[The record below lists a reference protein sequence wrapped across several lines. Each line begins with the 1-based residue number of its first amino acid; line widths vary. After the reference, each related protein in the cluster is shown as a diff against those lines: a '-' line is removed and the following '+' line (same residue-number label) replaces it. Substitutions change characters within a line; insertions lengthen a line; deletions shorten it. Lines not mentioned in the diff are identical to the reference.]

1 MKTPKINIG
10 KLLNQ
15 INSFGNDAKRMAVSI
30 TNVVAESIVTD
41 AKERLTNNKTVNFG
55 QLRLSI
61 AKTEATIQLNRSLI
75 FSNAP
80 YSAYVE
86 FGTGTKVKIPAGFE
100 SLAAKYR
107 GKGGGSID
115 NLLDNIRD
123 WCKKKGID
131 EKLAYP
137 IAVSI
142 LRTGIKPQPY
152 FIPAYLVGVAS
163 YAKKLSKSIEIETK
177 KYNAK
182 K

>member
-15 INSFGNDAKRMAVSI
+15 INSFGNDAKRMAVAI
-30 TNVVAESIVTD
+30 TNSTADSIVAD
-41 AKERLTNNKTVNFG
+41 AKQRAPVNFG

-61 AKTEATIQLNRSLI
+61 QNTTATIQLNRSLI

-80 YSAYVE
+80 YSAFVE
-86 FGTGTKVKIPAGFE
+86 FGTGSKVKVPPGFE
-100 SLAAKYR
+100 KLASEFK
-107 GKGGGSID
+107 GKGGGSFD
-115 NLLDNIRD
+115 DFLDNIRD

-152 FIPAYLVGVAS
+152 FIPAYLIGVAS
-163 YAKKLSKSIEIETK
+163 YAKKLSKSIEIESK

>member
-1 MKTPKINIG
+1 MKPTKIDITR
-10 KLLNQ
+10 LLKQ
-15 INSFGNDAKRMAVSI
+15 IDSFGDDAKRMAVSI
-30 TNVVAESIVTD
+30 TNVTAESIVAD
-41 AKERLTNNKTVNFG
+41 AKKKAPVNFG

-61 AKTEATIQLNRSLI
+61 GKTNATIQSNRSLI

-86 FGTGTKVKIPAGFE
+86 FGTGAKVKIPAGFE
-100 SLAAKYR
+100 KLASEFK
-107 GKGGGSID
+107 GKKGGNFD
-115 NLLDNIRD
+115 NFLDSIRD

-131 EKLAYP
+131 EKLAYI

-142 LRTGIKPQPY
+142 LKKGLKPQPY
-152 FIPAYLVGVAS
+152 FIPAYLLGVNS
-163 YAKKLSKSIEIETK
+163 YAKKLTKSLEIETK

>member
-1 MKTPKINIG
+1 MKTPKINVS

-15 INSFGNDAKRMAVSI
+15 INSFGNDAKRMAVGI
-30 TNVVAESIVTD
+30 TNSTADSIVAD
-41 AKERLTNNKTVNFG
+41 AKQRAPVNFG
-55 QLRLSI
+55 QLRSSI

-80 YSAYVE
+80 YSAFVE

-100 SLAAKYR
+100 KLASEFK
-107 GKGGGSID
+107 GKSAGNFD
-115 NLLDNIRD
+115 DFLDSIRD

-131 EKLAYP
+131 QKLAYI

-142 LRTGIKPQPY
+142 LRTGVKPQPY
-152 FIPAYLVGVAS
+152 FIPAYLIGVAS

>member
-1 MKTPKINIG
+1 MKTPKINISN
-10 KLLNQ
+10 LLKQ
-15 INSFGNDAKRMAVSI
+15 IDSFGNDAKRMAVAI
-30 TNVVAESIVTD
+30 TNSTADSIVAD
-41 AKERLTNNKTVNFG
+41 AKQRAPVNFG

-61 AKTEATIQLNRSLI
+61 AKTDATIQLNRSLI
-75 FSNAP
+75 FSNSP

-107 GKGGGSID
+107 GKGGGSFD
-115 NLLDNIRD
+115 DLLDNIRD

>member
-1 MKTPKINIG
+1 MKTPKINISN
-10 KLLNQ
+10 LLKQ
-15 INSFGNDAKRMAVSI
+15 IDSFGNDAKRMAVAI
-30 TNVVAESIVTD
+30 TNSTADSIVAD
-41 AKERLTNNKTVNFG
+41 AKQRAPVNFG

-61 AKTEATIQLNRSLI
+61 QNTTATIQLNRSLI

-80 YSAYVE
+80 YSAFVE
-86 FGTGTKVKIPAGFE
+86 FGTGSKVKVPPGFE
-100 SLAAKYR
+100 KLASEFK
-107 GKGGGSID
+107 GKGGGSFD
-115 NLLDNIRD
+115 DFLDNIRD

>member
-15 INSFGNDAKRMAVSI
+15 INSFGNDAKRMAVAI
-30 TNVVAESIVTD
+30 TNSTADSIVAD
-41 AKERLTNNKTVNFG
+41 AKQRAPVNFG

-61 AKTEATIQLNRSLI
+61 AKTDATIQLNRSLI

-107 GKGGGSID
+107 GKGGGSFD

>member
-15 INSFGNDAKRMAVSI
+15 INSFGNDAKRMAVAI
-30 TNVVAESIVTD
+30 TNSTADSIVAD
-41 AKERLTNNKTVNFG
+41 AKQRAPVNFG

-61 AKTEATIQLNRSLI
+61 AKTDATIQLNRSLI

-80 YSAYVE
+80 YSAFVE
-86 FGTGTKVKIPAGFE
+86 FGTGSKVKVPPGFE
-100 SLAAKYR
+100 KLASEFK
-107 GKGGGSID
+107 GKGGGSFD
-115 NLLDNIRD
+115 DFLDNIRD

-131 EKLAYP
+131 EKVAYP

>member
-1 MKTPKINIG
+1 MKTPKINISN
-10 KLLNQ
+10 LLKQ
-15 INSFGNDAKRMAVSI
+15 IDSFGNDAKRMAVAI
-30 TNVVAESIVTD
+30 TNSTADSIVAD
-41 AKERLTNNKTVNFG
+41 AKQRAPVNFG

-61 AKTEATIQLNRSLI
+61 AKTDATIQLNRSLI

-107 GKGGGSID
+107 GKGGGSFD
-115 NLLDNIRD
+115 DLLDNIRD

>member
-15 INSFGNDAKRMAVSI
+15 INSFGNDAKRMAVAI
-30 TNVVAESIVTD
+30 TNSTADSIVAD
-41 AKERLTNNKTVNFG
+41 AKQRAPVNFG

-61 AKTEATIQLNRSLI
+61 AKTDATIQLNRSLI

-80 YSAYVE
+80 YSAFVE
-86 FGTGTKVKIPAGFE
+86 FGTGSKVKVPPGFE
-100 SLAAKYR
+100 KLASEFK
-107 GKGGGSID
+107 GKGGGSFD
-115 NLLDNIRD
+115 DFLDNIRD

>member
-15 INSFGNDAKRMAVSI
+15 INSFGNDAKRMAVAI
-30 TNVVAESIVTD
+30 TNSTADSIVAD
-41 AKERLTNNKTVNFG
+41 AKQRAPVNFG

-61 AKTEATIQLNRSLI
+61 QNTTATIQLNRSLI

-80 YSAYVE
+80 YSAFVE
-86 FGTGTKVKIPAGFE
+86 FGTGSKVKVPPGFE
-100 SLAAKYR
+100 KLASEFK
-107 GKGGGSID
+107 GKGGGSFD
-115 NLLDNIRD
+115 DFLDNIRD

>member
-1 MKTPKINIG
+1 MKAQKINVS

-15 INSFGNDAKRMAVSI
+15 INSFGNDAKRMAVGI
-30 TNVVAESIVTD
+30 TNVVADSIVAD
-41 AKERLTNNKTVNFG
+41 AKQRAPSNFG

-61 AKTEATIQLNRSLI
+61 AKTDATIQLNRSLI
-75 FSNAP
+75 FSNAV
-80 YSAYVE
+80 YSPYVE

-107 GKGGGSID
+107 GKGGGSFD
-115 NLLDNIRD
+115 DLLDSIRD

-131 EKLAYP
+131 DKLAYP

-152 FIPAYLVGVAS
+152 FIPAYLIGVAS

>member
-15 INSFGNDAKRMAVSI
+15 INSFGNDAKRMAVAI
-30 TNVVAESIVTD
+30 TNSTADSIVAD
-41 AKERLTNNKTVNFG
+41 AKQRAPVNFG

-61 AKTEATIQLNRSLI
+61 QNTTATIQLNRSLI

-86 FGTGTKVKIPAGFE
+86 FGTGSKVKVPPGFE
-100 SLAAKYR
+100 KLASEFK
-107 GKGGGSID
+107 GKGGGSFD
-115 NLLDNIRD
+115 DFLDNIRD

-152 FIPAYLVGVAS
+152 FIPAYLVGVAN